1 MLTADLRGFSRLI
14 AVSYTDEKFE
24 SCRQN
29 CIQQLETRL
38 ALLRR
43 REEIRRYELPVSG
56 LALEYKFAELLC
68 LVLRRRAEYPPNA
81 SYLIKNSSEEQLQ
94 VIYARLEEIIE
105 QVPWR
110 GIQYTT

>member
-1 MLTADLRGFSRLI
+1 
-14 AVSYTDEKFE
+14 
-24 SCRQN
+24 
-29 CIQQLETRL
+29 
-38 ALLRR
+38 
-43 REEIRRYELPVSG
+43 LPCPSAG
-56 LALEYKFAELLC
+56 
-68 LVLRRRAEYPPNA
+68 AEYPPNA